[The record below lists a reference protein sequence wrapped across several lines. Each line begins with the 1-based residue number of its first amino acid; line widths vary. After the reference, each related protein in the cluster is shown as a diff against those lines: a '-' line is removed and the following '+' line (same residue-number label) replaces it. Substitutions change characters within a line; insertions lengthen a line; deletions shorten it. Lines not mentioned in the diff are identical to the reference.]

1 MEEENKKDENKKMV
15 SDTWIVCI
23 SSSRCLHLFLRLHA
37 NQDIV
42 FTGMVTIFFRIVGNI
57 GANPLIFVQQKRK
70 ITTNEEGGVHKTAAS
85 NASVMTLTNF
95 PNYSYMKNLE
105 N

>member
-1 MEEENKKDENKKMV
+1 MV
-15 SDTWIVCI
+15 SSTWIVRV
-23 SSSRCLHLFLRLHA
+23 SSSGCLHLFLRLHA
-37 NQDIV
+37 NQDIA
-42 FTGMVTIFFRIVGNI
+42 FAGMVAIFFRIVENI
-57 GANPLIFVQQKRK
+57 GAKPLIFVQQKRK
-70 ITTNEEGGVHKTAAS
+70 ITTNEEGGVHKTAS